1 LAEGTFLAERFA
13 PSDEEIL
20 SKEGYFNLFIYHNGR
35 FVKGN
40 EARITP
46 FDHGVL
52 LGDGIFEGIRAYG
65 GYVFKLD
72 EHLDRLY
79 DSAKAMGLR
88 IPLSKEEMKQAIVL
102 TLRKNGLRDAHVR
115 PVALRGPGRLGVDPR
130 RSVRPT
136 VLVLA
141 YPFPPLLG
149 EKPVRLLISS
159 VRRKSPQSVDSKVKS
174 TSYIDNIMAK
184 LQANAAGMDDAILLD
199 LDGYVG
205 EACGENIFA
214 VKGKRLC
221 TPPTTAALH
230 GITRA
235 VVMEIAAAIG
245 LKVHEAN
252 MTPQELYTADEAFL
266 TGTAAE
272 IVPIAEIDGRKIG
285 ETAPGAFTHR
295 LIEEFKEYRRRNPG
309 TPIYD

>member
-1 LAEGTFLAERFA
+1 MEETFLEERFR
-13 PSDEEIL
+13 PSVEEIL
-20 SKEGYFNLFIYHNGR
+20 SKEGYFQLYIYYDGR
-35 FVKGN
+35 FLKGKD
-40 EARITP
+40 ARITP

-52 LGDGIFEGIRAYG
+52 LGDGIFEGIRAYD

-72 EHLDRLY
+72 EHVTRLF
-79 DSAKAMGLR
+79 DSAKAMGIS
-88 IPLSKEEMKQAIVL
+88 IPLSKDEMKRAIVL
-102 TLRKNGLRDAHVR
+102 TVRKNGLKDAHVR
-115 PVALRGPGRLGVDPR
+115 PVVLRGPGRLGLDPK

-136 VLVLA
+136 VIILA

-149 EKPVRLLISS
+149 ERPVKLLISS
-159 VRRKSPQSVDSKVKS
+159 VRRKSPHSVDSKVKA

-199 LDGYVG
+199 IDGYVA

-214 VKGKRLC
+214 LRGAKLF

-230 GITRA
+230 GVTRA
-235 VVMEIAAAIG
+235 TVMEIASSIG
-245 LKVHEAN
+245 LRVCERN

-285 ETAPGAFTHR
+285 EVAPGPFTQK
-295 LIEEFKEYRRRNPG
+295 LIEGFKEYRGRNRG
-309 TPIYD
+309 TPIYE